1 MTFSHQFDNIIGN
14 IMKINQSTQDILKNF
29 SEINTNIL
37 IKPGSELN
45 TISTMK
51 NILAKATINDT
62 FDREFGI
69 YDLNEFLS
77 VVSSLD
83 KPELTLQEKHMTI
96 SAEGSRSKVKYFY
109 SDPSVI
115 VSPTKEVNMPESDV
129 TFTLSESNL
138 AQLRKMA
145 AILSSPDL
153 ALIGTKGGD
162 VVLKVCDK
170 KNDTSNKFDIVVG
183 ENATANYTFYFKV
196 ENLKMIS
203 GDYDVAV
210 SSKSIAHFTNTKLPI
225 EYWIALEPDSVF
237 DAG

>member
-1 MTFSHQFDNIIGN
+1 
-14 IMKINQSTQDILKNF
+14 MKINQSTQDILKNF

-51 NILAKATINDT
+51 NILAKATINES
-62 FDREFGI
+62 FDSEFGI

-83 KPELTLQEKHMTI
+83 KPELTLQEKHLTI

-129 TFTLSESNL
+129 TFSLSESNL

-225 EYWIALEPDSVF
+225 QYWIALEPDSVF

>member
-1 MTFSHQFDNIIGN
+1 
-14 IMKINQSTQDILKNF
+14 MKLNQTTQDILKNF

-51 NILAKATINDT
+51 NILAKATIT
-62 FDREFGI
+62 ESFDSEFGI

-83 KPELTLQEKHMTI
+83 KPELTLQEKHLTI

-129 TFTLSESNL
+129 TFSLSESNL

-225 EYWIALEPDSVF
+225 QYWIALEPDSVF

>member
-1 MTFSHQFDNIIGN
+1 MRNI
-14 IMKINQSTQDILKNF
+14 F
-29 SEINTNIL
+29 
-37 IKPGSELN
+37 
-45 TISTMK
+45 
-51 NILAKATINDT
+51 AKATIT
-62 FDREFGI
+62 ESFDSEFGI

-83 KPELTLQEKHMTI
+83 KPELTLQEKHLTI

-129 TFTLSESNL
+129 TFSLSESNL

-162 VVLKVCDK
+162 VILKVCDK
-170 KNDTSNKFDIVVG
+170 KNDTSNKFEIVVG

>member
-1 MTFSHQFDNIIGN
+1 MQLNKVTH
-14 IMKINQSTQDILKNF
+14 DILKNF

-45 TISTMK
+45 TISTMR
-51 NILAKATINDT
+51 NIFAKATITET
-62 FDREFGI
+62 FDNEFGI

-83 KPELTLQEKHMTI
+83 KPSLTLQDKYMTI
-96 SAEGSRSKVKYFY
+96 STEGSKSKAKYFY

-115 VSPTKEVNMPESDV
+115 VSTQKDVTMPESDV
-129 TFTLSESNL
+129 TFTLTESNL
-138 AQLRKMA
+138 AQLQKMA
-145 AILSSPDL
+145 AILKAPDL

-183 ENATANYTFYFKV
+183 ENATADYTFYFKV
-196 ENLKMIS
+196 ENLKMMA

-210 SSKSIAHFTNTKLPI
+210 SSKSISHFKNTKLPI
-225 EYWIALEPDSVF
+225 EYWIALEPDSIYNV
-237 DAG
+237 

>member
-1 MTFSHQFDNIIGN
+1 
-14 IMKINQSTQDILKNF
+14 MKINQSTQDILKNF

-51 NILAKATINDT
+51 NILAKATINEN
-62 FDREFGI
+62 FDKEFGI

-96 SAEGSRSKVKYFY
+96 STEGSRSKVKYFY

-115 VSPTKEVNMPESDV
+115 VSPNKEVNMPESDV
-129 TFTLSESNL
+129 TFSLSESNL
-138 AQLRKMA
+138 VQLQKMA

-153 ALIGTKGGD
+153 ALIGEKGGD

-210 SSKSIAHFTNTKLPI
+210 SSKSIAHFTNTKLPVQ
-225 EYWIALEPDSVF
+225 YWIALEPDSVF

>member
-1 MTFSHQFDNIIGN
+1 
-14 IMKINQSTQDILKNF
+14 MKLNQTTQDILKNF

-51 NILAKATINDT
+51 NILAKATINEN
-62 FDREFGI
+62 FDKEFGV

-115 VSPTKEVNMPESDV
+115 VSPTKDVNMPESDV
-129 TFTLSESNL
+129 TFSLSESNL

-153 ALIGTKGGD
+153 ALVGTKGGD

-210 SSKSIAHFTNTKLPI
+210 SSRSIAHFTNTKLPI

>member
-1 MTFSHQFDNIIGN
+1 
-14 IMKINQSTQDILKNF
+14 MKINQSTQDILKNF

-51 NILAKATINDT
+51 NILAKATINEN
-62 FDREFGI
+62 FDKEFGI

-77 VVSSLD
+77 VVSSLN
-83 KPELTLQEKHMTI
+83 KPELTLQEKYMTI
-96 SAEGSRSKVKYFY
+96 STEGSRSKVKYFY

-115 VSPTKEVNMPESDV
+115 VSPNKDVNMPESDV
-129 TFTLSESNL
+129 TFSLSESNL
-138 AQLRKMA
+138 VQLQKMA

-153 ALIGTKGGD
+153 ALIGEKGGD

-225 EYWIALEPDSVF
+225 QYWIALEPDSVF

>member
-1 MTFSHQFDNIIGN
+1 MQLNKVTH
-14 IMKINQSTQDILKNF
+14 DILKNF

-45 TISTMK
+45 TISTMR
-51 NILAKATINDT
+51 NIFAKATITET
-62 FDREFGI
+62 FDNEFGI

-83 KPELTLQEKHMTI
+83 KPSLTLQDKYMTI
-96 SAEGSRSKVKYFY
+96 STEGSKSKAKYFY

-115 VSPTKEVNMPESDV
+115 VSPQKDVTMPESDV
-129 TFTLSESNL
+129 TFSLSESNL
-138 AQLRKMA
+138 AQLQKMA
-145 AILSSPDL
+145 AILKAPDL
-153 ALIGTKGGD
+153 ALVGVKGGD

-183 ENATANYTFYFKV
+183 ENATADYTFYFKV
-196 ENLKMIS
+196 ENLKMMA

-210 SSKSIAHFTNTKLPI
+210 SSRSISHFKNTKLPI

>member
-1 MTFSHQFDNIIGN
+1 
-14 IMKINQSTQDILKNF
+14 MKINQSTQDILKNF

-51 NILAKATINDT
+51 NILAKATINEN
-62 FDREFGI
+62 FDKEFGI

-83 KPELTLQEKHMTI
+83 KPELTLQEKHLTI

-115 VSPTKEVNMPESDV
+115 VSPNKEVNMPESDV
-129 TFTLSESNL
+129 TFSLSESNL

-153 ALIGTKGGD
+153 ALIGTKDGD

>member
-1 MTFSHQFDNIIGN
+1 MQLNKVTH
-14 IMKINQSTQDILKNF
+14 DILKNF

-45 TISTMK
+45 TISTMR
-51 NILAKATINDT
+51 NIFAKATIT
-62 FDREFGI
+62 ESFDSEFGI

-83 KPELTLQEKHMTI
+83 KPSLTLQDKYMTI
-96 SAEGSRSKVKYFY
+96 STEGSKSKAKYFY

-115 VSPTKEVNMPESDV
+115 VSPQKDVNMPESDV

-138 AQLRKMA
+138 AQLQKMA
-145 AILSSPDL
+145 AILKAPDL
-153 ALIGTKGGD
+153 ALVGTKGGD
-162 VVLKVCDK
+162 CVLKVCDK

-183 ENATANYTFYFKV
+183 ENATADYTFYFKV
-196 ENLKMIS
+196 DNLKMMA

-210 SSKSIAHFTNTKLPI
+210 SSKSISHFKNTKLPI

>member
-1 MTFSHQFDNIIGN
+1 
-14 IMKINQSTQDILKNF
+14 MKINQSTQDILKNF

-51 NILAKATINDT
+51 NILAKATINEN
-62 FDREFGI
+62 FDKEFGI

-96 SAEGSRSKVKYFY
+96 STEGSRSKVKYFY

-115 VSPTKEVNMPESDV
+115 VSPNKDVNMPESDV
-129 TFTLSESNL
+129 TFSLSESNL

-153 ALIGTKGGD
+153 ALVGEKGGD

>member
-1 MTFSHQFDNIIGN
+1 
-14 IMKINQSTQDILKNF
+14 MKINQLTQDILKNF

-51 NILAKATINDT
+51 NILAKATINDS
-62 FDREFGI
+62 FDKEFGI

-129 TFTLSESNL
+129 TFSLSESNL

-153 ALIGTKGGD
+153 ALIGTKDGD

>member
-1 MTFSHQFDNIIGN
+1 
-14 IMKINQSTQDILKNF
+14 MKLNQTTQDILKNF

-51 NILAKATINDT
+51 NILAKATINES
-62 FDREFGI
+62 FDSEFGI

-83 KPELTLQEKHMTI
+83 KPELTLQEKHLTI

-153 ALIGTKGGD
+153 ALIGTKDGD
-162 VVLKVCDK
+162 VVLKVGDK
-170 KNDTSNKFDIVVG
+170 KNDTSNKFDIIVG

-196 ENLKMIS
+196 ENLKMMN

-225 EYWIALEPDSVF
+225 QYWIALEPDSVF

>member
-1 MTFSHQFDNIIGN
+1 
-14 IMKINQSTQDILKNF
+14 MKLNQTTQDILKNF
-29 SEINTNIL
+29 AEINTNIL

-51 NILAKATINDT
+51 NILAKATINES
-62 FDREFGI
+62 FDSEFGI

-83 KPELTLQEKHMTI
+83 KPELTLQEKHLTI

-129 TFTLSESNL
+129 TFSLSESNL

-153 ALIGTKGGD
+153 ALVGTKDGD

>member
-1 MTFSHQFDNIIGN
+1 
-14 IMKINQSTQDILKNF
+14 MKLNQTTQDILKNF

-51 NILAKATINDT
+51 NILAKATINDS
-62 FDREFGI
+62 FDKEFGI

-153 ALIGTKGGD
+153 ALIGTKDGD

-170 KNDTSNKFDIVVG
+170 KNDTSNKFDIIVG

>member
-1 MTFSHQFDNIIGN
+1 MQLNKVTH
-14 IMKINQSTQDILKNF
+14 DILKNF

-45 TISTMK
+45 TISTMR
-51 NILAKATINDT
+51 NIFAKATITET
-62 FDREFGI
+62 FDSEFGI

-83 KPELTLQEKHMTI
+83 KPQLTLQDKYMTI
-96 SAEGSRSKVKYFY
+96 STEGSKSKAKYFY

-115 VSPTKEVNMPESDV
+115 VSPQKDVNMPESDV

-138 AQLRKMA
+138 AQLQKMA
-145 AILSSPDL
+145 AILKAPDL
-153 ALIGTKGGD
+153 ALVGTKGGD
-162 VVLKVCDK
+162 CVLKVCDK

-183 ENATANYTFYFKV
+183 ENATADYTFYFKV
-196 ENLKMIS
+196 ENLKMMA

-210 SSKSIAHFTNTKLPI
+210 SSRSISHFKNTKLPI

>member
-1 MTFSHQFDNIIGN
+1 
-14 IMKINQSTQDILKNF
+14 MKLNATTQEILKNF

-51 NILAKATINDT
+51 NILAKATINEN
-62 FDREFGI
+62 FDREFGV

-83 KPELTLQEKHMTI
+83 KPELTLNEKHMTI
-96 SAEGSRSKVKYFY
+96 STEGSRSKVKYFY

-115 VSPTKEVNMPESDV
+115 VSPTKDVNMPEADV
-129 TFTLSESNL
+129 TFSLSESNL
-138 AQLRKMA
+138 VQLQKMA
-145 AILSSPDL
+145 AILKAPDL
-153 ALIGTKGGD
+153 ALVGTKDGD

-225 EYWIALEPDSVF
+225 QYWIALEPDSVF